1 MLEIVFLIRR
11 NIKKTEA
18 FGFGLK
24 LVYSSAE
31 GPYSPGNI
39 Q

>member
-1 MLEIVFLIRR
+1 MLGILFLIRR

-18 FGFGLK
+18 FGFSLK

-31 GPYSPGNI
+31 EP
-39 Q
+39 